1 VSAYQASF
9 AGAWLKL
16 AATPTAVGIG
26 RTLVEHSLGLW
37 GLDHLADSAT
47 LIVSELLTNAVKATG
62 ITNPNPTFVER
73 ETLALVAVQVRVQ
86 GRTLFVE
93 VWDGSTTE
101 PKPRTAGDD
110 AEGGRGL
117 FLVEAMSDRWDVFL
131 PDSGGKIVYAELNVD
146 KRRGPALVRRRA
158 SLPRR
163 VRSVVMTGNGPQHVM
178 ADRAL
183 LGRVMEGQAKL

>member
-1 VSAYQASF
+1 VSGYQGSF

-16 AATPTAVGIG
+16 AATPTAVSIG

-62 ITNPNPTFVER
+62 IMESNPSWAALEG
-73 ETLALVAVQVRVQ
+73 LALLAVQVRVQ
-86 GRTLFVE
+86 GRTLVVE
-93 VWDGSTTE
+93 AWDSSTSE
-101 PKPRTAGDD
+101 PKPRTVNDD

-117 FLVEAMSDRWDVFL
+117 FLVEAMSDRWDVCL
-131 PDSGGKIVYAELNVD
+131 PESGGKIVYAELNID
-146 KRRGPALVRRRA
+146 KRRGPAVMRPMR
-158 SLPRR
+158 LPKR
-163 VRSVVMTGNGPQHVM
+163 VRSVVMTGTGPHHVM

-183 LGRVMEGQAKL
+183 LGRVMEGLAKI